1 MLLAQVNIARLR
13 APLDAPE
20 LQGFVEGLAPI
31 NALADAAPG
40 FVWRLQDESGDAT
53 GVAYDP
59 DPLLI
64 VNLSVWESAEA
75 LHAFTYAGPHV
86 EFLRRRRD
94 WFTRLATPHLALW
107 WVDDQHRPTPA
118 EAHSRLAHLEAHGPT
133 PHAFTLSQPY
143 GPELLET
150 V

>member
-53 GVAYDP
+53 SVVYDP

-75 LHAFTYAGPHV
+75 LHAFTYTGPHV

-94 WFTRLATPHLALW
+94 WFNRLATPHLALW

-118 EAHSRLAHLEAHGPT
+118 EAHDRLAHLEAHGPT
-133 PHAFTLSQPY
+133 PHAFTLSKLH
-143 GPELLET
+143 GPEVLET
-150 V
+150 I